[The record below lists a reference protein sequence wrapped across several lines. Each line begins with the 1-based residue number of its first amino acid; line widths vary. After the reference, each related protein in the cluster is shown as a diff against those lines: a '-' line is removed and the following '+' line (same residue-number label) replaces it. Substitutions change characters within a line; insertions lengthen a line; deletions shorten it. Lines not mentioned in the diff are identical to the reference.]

1 MEKLYPSNNIPQL
14 LATATVHHQAGRL
27 AQAEQ
32 LYRQILQQ
40 QPQQVD
46 TLNLMGVIACQ
57 QGKLDEGI
65 ALYRQALTLHPG
77 YVSARENLSVALW
90 KQGKQLIE
98 EAIASYS
105 QIITFQPENVQ
116 AYHNLGVILIEQ
128 GKLDEALSYYL
139 QALSVQPNDA
149 TILNTMGTILQQQGK
164 ATTAITYHRRALAI
178 RPDYPEALNSLGTA
192 LQDQGQAEEAM
203 ACFNRALALDPNDAS
218 AHYNRSLLLLTEG
231 NYQEGF
237 PEYEWRFKT
246 REFPP
251 CPFRQPVWD
260 GSDLKGRTLLL
271 HAEQGLGDTIQF
283 IRYAPIVAQK
293 GGRIVL
299 TCHQPLMRLLSTVPG
314 IDAFIPLGYPAPHF
328 DVYAPLMSLP
338 NILGTTLE
346 SIPATVPY
354 LMPPPDSSINLT
366 PAGLNKQVKEPGQDT
381 THLKVGLVW
390 SGGHLYKKNQ
400 SRSCPLKHFAPLL
413 QRSDI
418 AYYSLQKGIAQTAL
432 SELGWDAQVQD
443 LSPQLTD
450 LAVTAAAIAQLD
462 LVITVDTSIAHLAGA
477 LGKPVWVLLTYL
489 PDWRWMLHR
498 EDTPWYPTMRL
509 FRQTEPDDWQ
519 GVLDRVSQA
528 LLHYRSSTSVVS
540 PSSVASI

>member
-1 MEKLYPSNNIPQL
+1 M
-14 LATATVHHQAGRL
+14 LATATAHHQAGRL
-27 AQAEQ
+27 PQAEQ

-46 TLNLMGVIACQ
+46 ALNLLGVIACQ
-57 QGKLDEGI
+57 KGRLDDGI
-65 ALYRQALTLHPG
+65 ALYREALALRPG

-116 AYHNLGVILIEQ
+116 VYHNLGIILVEQ

-149 TILNTMGTILQQQGK
+149 AALNTIGTLLQQQGK
-164 ATTAITYHRRALAI
+164 ASTAIAYHRKALALQPSY
-178 RPDYPEALNSLGTA
+178 PDALNSLGTA
-192 LQDQGQAEEAM
+192 LQSQGNFKEAITCFDQ
-203 ACFNRALALDPNDAS
+203 ALVLDSQDAN
-218 AHYNRSLLLLTEG
+218 ARYNRSLVWLTEG
-231 NYQEGF
+231 NYQHGF
-237 PEYEWRFKT
+237 PEYEWRLKT

-251 CPFRQPVWD
+251 CPFRQPLWD
-260 GSDLKGRTLLL
+260 GSELAGRTILL

-283 IRYAPIVAQK
+283 IRYVAIVAQR

-299 TCHQPLMRLLSTVPG
+299 TCHQPLMRLLSTVAG
-314 IDAFIPLGYPAPHF
+314 IAQQVPLGYPVPDF

-338 NILGTTLE
+338 GLLGTTLE
-346 SIPATVPY
+346 TVPAQIPY
-354 LMPPPDSSINLT
+354 LT
-366 PAGLNKQVKEPGQDT
+366 PPAESRVQLALPTGVKNGVEEDAGQAGQPT
-381 THLKVGLVW
+381 GQPPLKVGIAW

-400 SRSCPLKHFAPLL
+400 SRSCPLIHFQHLL
-413 QRSDI
+413 QLPDF
-418 AYYSLQKGIAQTAL
+418 AYYSLQKGIAQTNLA
-432 SELGWDAQVQD
+432 ELGWETQVQD
-443 LSPQLTD
+443 LSGELSD
-450 LAVTAAAIAQLD
+450 LAETAAAITQLD

-477 LGKPVWVLLTYL
+477 LGKPVWVLLTFL

-509 FRQTEPDDWQ
+509 FRQTQLDDWQ

-528 LLHYRSSTSVVS
+528 LRLLRK
-540 PSSVASI
+540 